1 MVVYDCESVMTIKK
15 TSSLVPVPKGK
26 PEPGYVNEEEMYNDE
41 IKAFLDA
48 IYGKTPYPHTFE
60 ENLFNL
66 QALFQLT
73 ET

>member
-1 MVVYDCESVMTIKK
+1 
-15 TSSLVPVPKGK
+15 
-26 PEPGYVNEEEMYNDE
+26 MYNKE
-41 IKAFLDA
+41 IEAFLDA
-48 IYGKTPYPHTFE
+48 IYGKAQYPHTFE